1 MEQEKYIFK
10 IKENKSKSSKVRG
23 FKHSILN
30 DYEKISET
38 INKAILEIKKRKN
51 LVGMVPIYI
60 IKHPEIQKV
69 YIYGKQLWDL
79 YFKYNIINECINDC
93 TIKLE
98 FILYKE
104 KEIENLTKSKTIINN
119 KTEIMKYIIKKLSY
133 NALFKTFNDY
143 LQKRIDIA
151 EDYKNFLISQ
161 IMNYNIK
168 DNINDDN
175 NENNNIN
182 DDIEK
187 EKQSNEKDKENKKD
201 ENYYQEYFICC
212 KDFCNIIDN
221 KYKSF
226 SYSNKYFEEIKN
238 LFVEEE
244 EQDEN
249 KIILDKNNVSF
260 NNNLSFQKIGSFRG
274 ISLMRED
281 SNNINENNA
290 IFSAITLSD
299 DYIKKLMNS
308 QRIFKNINKEDYYSG
323 IENYKDNLNR
333 EIFSDLKSIG

>member
-1 MEQEKYIFK
+1 MEQEKYNLK
-10 IKENKSKSSKVRG
+10 IKENNSKYSYKLRV
-23 FKHSILN
+23 FKYSILS

-51 LVGMVPIYI
+51 LVGVVPIYI

-79 YFKYNIINECINDC
+79 YFKYNIINECFKDC
-93 TIKLE
+93 AIILE
-98 FILYKE
+98 FILYEE

-119 KTEIMKYIIKKLSY
+119 KTEIMKYIIKKISF
-133 NALFKTFNDY
+133 NTLFKTFNEY
-143 LQKRIDIA
+143 LKKRIDIA
-151 EDYKNFLISQ
+151 EDYENFLISQ
-161 IMNYNIK
+161 IMNDNIK

-175 NENNNIN
+175 SENKNN
-182 DDIEK
+182 DIEK

-201 ENYYQEYFICC
+201 ENYYQEYFIFG

-221 KYKSF
+221 KYKTF
-226 SYSNKYFEEIKN
+226 SNNNKFLEEIKN
-238 LFVEEE
+238 LFVEED

-249 KIILDKNNVSF
+249 KIILDKNNLSF
-260 NNNLSFQKIGSFRG
+260 NNNLCFQKIGSLRG

-299 DYIKKLMNS
+299 EYIKKLMNS
-308 QRIFKNINKEDYYSG
+308 QRFFKNINKEDYYSG

>member
-1 MEQEKYIFK
+1 MKEEEYKLK
-10 IKENKSKSSKVRG
+10 IKEHKSNLSYKLR
-23 FKHSILN
+23 FFNHSILN

-51 LVGMVPIYI
+51 LVGVVPIYI

-79 YFKYNIINECINDC
+79 YFKYNIINECINDGA
-93 TIKLE
+93 IKLE
-98 FILYKE
+98 FILYEE

-119 KTEIMKYIIKKLSY
+119 KTEIMKYIIKKISF
-133 NALFKTFNDY
+133 NTLFKTFNEY
-143 LQKRIDIA
+143 LKKRIDIA
-151 EDYKNFLISQ
+151 EDYENFLISQ
-161 IMNYNIK
+161 IMNDNIK

-175 NENNNIN
+175 NENKN

-221 KYKSF
+221 KYKTF
-226 SYSNKYFEEIKN
+226 SYNNKFLEEIKN
-238 LFVEEE
+238 LFVEEDK
-244 EQDEN
+244 QDEN

-274 ISLMRED
+274 ISVMRED

-299 DYIKKLMNS
+299 EYIKKLMNS
-308 QRIFKNINKEDYYSG
+308 QRLFKNINKEDYYAG

-333 EIFSDLKSIG
+333 EIFSDLNSIG

>member
-1 MEQEKYIFK
+1 MKQEKYILK
-10 IKENKSKSSKVRG
+10 IKENKSKSSYKVRE

-38 INKAILEIKKRKN
+38 INKVTLEIKKRNN
-51 LVGMVPIYI
+51 LVGVVPIYI

-79 YFKYNIINECINDC
+79 YFKYNIINECFNDC
-93 TIKLE
+93 AIILE
-98 FILYKE
+98 FILYEE

-119 KTEIMKYIIKKLSY
+119 KTEIMKYIIKKISF
-133 NALFKTFNDY
+133 NTLFKTFNEY
-143 LQKRIDIA
+143 LKKRIDIA
-151 EDYKNFLISQ
+151 EDYENFLISQ
-161 IMNYNIK
+161 IMNDNIK

-175 NENNNIN
+175 NENKN

-221 KYKSF
+221 KYKTF
-226 SYSNKYFEEIKN
+226 SSHNKFLEEIKN
-238 LFVEEE
+238 LFVEED
-244 EQDEN
+244 EQDKN

-260 NNNLSFQKIGSFRG
+260 NYNLSSQKIGSLRG

-299 DYIKKLMNS
+299 EYIKKLMNS
-308 QRIFKNINKEDYYSG
+308 QRLFKNINKEDYYSG
-323 IENYKDNLNR
+323 IENYKDILNR
-333 EIFSDLKSIG
+333 EIFSDLNSIG